1 MVELQI
7 TKSNLLKESQ
17 LIERLLLE
25 ICDPDT
31 RALLHLADISIWP
44 CGCPPKPTLTV
55 TCKSREVAEAI
66 GIRQKYI
73 KRKLKQIAEYPVAL
87 AIHYNIPEGM
97 VFFDTEGEVAPAKW
111 YLCNRRDIGKN
122 KLIPL
127 PG

>member
-1 MVELQI
+1 MVELQK
-7 TKSNLLKESQ
+7 TKSNLQKESQ

-44 CGCPPKPTLTV
+44 CGCPAKPTLTV

-66 GIRQKYI
+66 GVRHEYL
-73 KRKLKQIAEYPVAL
+73 KRKLKQIAECQVAL